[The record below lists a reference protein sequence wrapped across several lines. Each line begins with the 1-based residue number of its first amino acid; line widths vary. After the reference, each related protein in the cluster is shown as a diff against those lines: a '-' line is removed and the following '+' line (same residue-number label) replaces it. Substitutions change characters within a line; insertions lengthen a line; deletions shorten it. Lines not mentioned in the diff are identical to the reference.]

1 MPRKIY
7 LTEKC
12 HRAIIC
18 RNKGNGGSNMFL
30 VTNVV
35 KAVKK
40 ENRNKRAKDLALAA
54 ALGAA
59 AGAVT
64 ALFIAPKSKEINMS
78 LDTLKEKVLETVEKG
93 KGKVDKLVNEGKDR
107 FEEGKDKLD
116 AVRSDIKYGKDH
128 LLDIKETIIDDFKG

>member
-1 MPRKIY
+1 
-7 LTEKC
+7 
-12 HRAIIC
+12 
-18 RNKGNGGSNMFL
+18 MFL